1 LALELNKL
9 EVIRKMIIRKSERE
23 IEIMRKAGS
32 IVAQTHALL
41 AEKVTPGITTGELDK
56 IAEEFILS
64 KGGKPAFKGYQG
76 FPSTLCVAVNEEVV
90 HGFPG
95 NRVLEEGDIIGM
107 DLGVLIDGFYGDSA
121 YTLAVG
127 EISDQAQNLLKVTEE
142 SLHQGIEQALEG
154 NRLSDISHAVQKYVE
169 ARGYSVVRRFVG
181 HGVGRNLHEDPQIP
195 NFGPAGRGPR
205 LKEGMVLAIEPMIN
219 VGTHKVKILD
229 DGWTVITADKELSAH
244 FEHTVA
250 ITKDGPRILTLP

>member
-181 HGVGRNLHEDPQIP
+181 HGVGRSLHEDPQIP

>member
-127 EISDQAQNLLKVTEE
+127 EISDQAQKLLKVTEE

-181 HGVGRNLHEDPQIP
+181 HGVGRSLHEDPQIP

>member
-1 LALELNKL
+1 MALELNKL

-154 NRLSDISHAVQKYVE
+154 NRLSDISHAVQK
-169 ARGYSVVRRFVG
+169 
-181 HGVGRNLHEDPQIP
+181 
-195 NFGPAGRGPR
+195 
-205 LKEGMVLAIEPMIN
+205 
-219 VGTHKVKILD
+219 
-229 DGWTVITADKELSAH
+229 LSLIH
-244 FEHTVA
+244 
-250 ITKDGPRILTLP
+250 I

>member
-1 LALELNKL
+1 
-9 EVIRKMIIRKSERE
+9 MIIRKSERE

>member
-1 LALELNKL
+1 
-9 EVIRKMIIRKSERE
+9 MIIRKSERE

-41 AEKVTPGITTGELDK
+41 AEKVAPGITTGELDR

-95 NRVLEEGDIIGM
+95 ERVLEEGDIIGI

-127 EISDQAQNLLKVTEE
+127 EISDKAQNLLKVTEE
-142 SLHQGIEQALEG
+142 SLHKGIEQAVEG
-154 NRLSDISHAVQKYVE
+154 NRLSDISHAIQEYVE
-169 ARGYSVVRRFVG
+169 AKDYSVVRRFVG
-181 HGVGRNLHEDPQIP
+181 HGVGRNLHEDPQVP
-195 NFGPAGRGPR
+195 NFGAAGRGPR
-205 LKEGMVLAIEPMIN
+205 LREGMVLAIEPMIN
-219 VGTHKVKILD
+219 VGTHRVKILD

>member
-1 LALELNKL
+1 
-9 EVIRKMIIRKSERE
+9 MIIRKSERE

-41 AEKVTPGITTGELDK
+41 AEKVAPGITTGELDK

-95 NRVLEEGDIIGM
+95 KRVLEEGDIIGM

-127 EISDQAQNLLKVTEE
+127 EVSDQAQNLLKVTKE
-142 SLHQGIEQALEG
+142 SLYKGIEQAMEG
-154 NRLSDISHAVQKYVE
+154 NRLSDISHAVQEYVE
-169 ARGYSVVRRFVG
+169 AKDYSVVRRFVG

-219 VGTHKVKILD
+219 VGTHRVKILD

-250 ITKDGPRILTLP
+250 ITKDGPKILTLP

>member
-1 LALELNKL
+1 
-9 EVIRKMIIRKSERE
+9 MIIRKSERE

-127 EISDQAQNLLKVTEE
+127 EISDQAQKLLKVTEE

-181 HGVGRNLHEDPQIP
+181 HGVGRSLHEDPQIP